1 MVRGEDEE
9 ERERGDGSLIS
20 VFLDQRGGGG
30 RVGDEHILD
39 KEEEGWKNG
48 EGRVGGVRK
57 KKENGEWWKGR
68 MKGWGEEEE
77 G

>member
-1 MVRGEDEE
+1 MEQREEEEWEEKESCLAGLVRGEYEE

-30 RVGDEHILD
+30 GVGDEHILD

-48 EGRVGGVRK
+48 EGRV
-57 KKENGEWWKGR
+57 
-68 MKGWGEEEE
+68 
-77 G
+77 